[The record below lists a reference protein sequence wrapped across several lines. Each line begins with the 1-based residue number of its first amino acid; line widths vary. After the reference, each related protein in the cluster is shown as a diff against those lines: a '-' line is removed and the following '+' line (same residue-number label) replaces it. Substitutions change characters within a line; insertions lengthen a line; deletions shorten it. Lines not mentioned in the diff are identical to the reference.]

1 MNNELWKKCIEFHGH
16 ECPGLA
22 IGYKVSEAAK
32 EKMGLSFSKDEE
44 IVCVVENDACCVD
57 AVQVLTGCSIGKG
70 NLIHKDS
77 GKMAF
82 TFFNRKNGDGI
93 RIVLKSRKKGE
104 DRQKEMERILNASC
118 DELFQFKKPNFQ
130 LPEKA
135 RIFTSVVCEEC
146 GESAA
151 EHKIRLMNGK
161 KVCIDCFTDYTR
173 RI

>member
-16 ECPGLA
+16 KCPGLA

-82 TFFNRKNGDGI
+82 TFFNRKNGEGV

-118 DELFQFKKPNFQ
+118 D
-130 LPEKA
+130 
-135 RIFTSVVCEEC
+135 
-146 GESAA
+146 
-151 EHKIRLMNGK
+151 
-161 KVCIDCFTDYTR
+161 
-173 RI
+173 